1 MPSHRVRSLFLISL
15 GHLTIEL
22 CSSFLPIIYPSLMA
36 SMQLNYTQIGAI
48 ALAAGLGTSLLQPLF
63 GYLSDLWKPRWIS
76 ALSIAWIG
84 LLMGLVGVTKSY
96 GLIVAVVGLGALGSA
111 AFHPSG
117 ASITSSSAGKRRG
130 TAASMFSVAGTVGGA
145 LSPLYVEAGVR
156 WMGMRG
162 TSLLVPVALV
172 VGVLLLIGLTP
183 SRDRDGHQADPR
195 RIQIRRDVAVRLA
208 LIVMAVMCLAS
219 FAGAFKT
226 YLPIW
231 VESQSDAPGASGK
244 VLFAYLASMGI
255 GSLIGGTLSDRLG
268 RWQLY
273 ALCIGLLGPVEW
285 AFLASSGPLQL
296 VLVGATGLLVGA
308 TFPVAIVLAQE
319 TWPQGIGIASGLV
332 IGLGWAPSGI
342 GASLT
347 GLVADRFSL
356 ETGLR
361 WLALPSMVGVACMLA
376 YATARRPA
384 PEVVHEAPGASHPGG
399 APK

>member
-1 MPSHRVRSLFLISL
+1 MPSHRVRSLGLISL

-22 CSSFLPIIYPSLMA
+22 CSSYLPIIYPTLMA
-36 SMQLNYTQIGAI
+36 SMQLNYSQIGAI
-48 ALAAGLGTSLLQPLF
+48 ALSAGLGTSLSQPLF
-63 GYLSDLWKPRWIS
+63 GYLSDRWKPRWIS
-76 ALSIAWIG
+76 AISIVWIG
-84 LLMGLVGVTKSY
+84 LFMGLLGLASDYGV
-96 GLIVAVVGLGALGSA
+96 IVAVVGLGALGSA

-117 ASITSSSAGKRRG
+117 ASITSASAGKQRG
-130 TAASMFSVAGTVGGA
+130 AAASVFSVAGTVGGA
-145 LSPLYVEAGVR
+145 LSPLYVASGVR
-156 WMGMRG
+156 WLGMGG
-162 TSLLVPVALV
+162 TSLLIPVALV
-172 VGVLLLIGLTP
+172 VGFLLLYGL
-183 SRDRDGHQADPR
+183 DRAKGSDEHQTEPR
-195 RIQIRRDVAVRLA
+195 RIRIQGDVAIRLA
-208 LIVMAVMCLAS
+208 LIVMAVMCLSS

-231 VESQSDAPGASGK
+231 IESQNGAPGASGR
-244 VLFAYLASMGI
+244 VLFAFLASMGV

-273 ALCIGLLGPVEW
+273 ALCLGLLGPAEW

-342 GASLT
+342 GASIT

-361 WLALPSMVGVACMLA
+361 WLALPAAVGVACMLI
-376 YATARRPA
+376 YAATRRPSAGIESEFRRSSHSETA
-384 PEVVHEAPGASHPGG
+384 PR
-399 APK
+399 